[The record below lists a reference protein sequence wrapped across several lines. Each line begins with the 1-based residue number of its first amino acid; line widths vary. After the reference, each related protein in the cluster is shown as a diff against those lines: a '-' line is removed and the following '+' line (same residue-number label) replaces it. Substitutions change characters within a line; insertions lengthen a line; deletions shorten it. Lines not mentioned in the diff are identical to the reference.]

1 MQIYTDAATPDLL
14 LVSQYRPPLG
24 RRCIEFPAGLSDTGE
39 TPLDTAVRELKEE
52 TGYVGTTHGTS
63 PVIAGDPGLSSGT
76 LRVVRVHI
84 DGNALENSEPV
95 QKLDSSVRPR
105 SKVAKGM
112 RM

>member
-1 MQIYTDAATPDLL
+1 MYNGSAPLELL

-24 RRCIEFPAGLSDTGE
+24 CRCIEFPAGLSGTGE

-84 DGNALENSEPV
+84 DGSSQENCEPV
-95 QKLDSSVRPR
+95 QKLDDVVCTSDTAEHSARV
-105 SKVAKGM
+105 
-112 RM
+112 